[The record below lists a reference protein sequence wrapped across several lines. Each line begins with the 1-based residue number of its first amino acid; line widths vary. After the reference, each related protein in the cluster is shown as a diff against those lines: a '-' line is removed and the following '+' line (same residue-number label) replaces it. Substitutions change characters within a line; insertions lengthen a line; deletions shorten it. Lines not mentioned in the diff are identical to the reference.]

1 MIFQDNHDPSWIP
14 DMRGPFADE
23 LAAYIRHKRA
33 LGFGYTE
40 PTCRLFSRMD
50 EVFAAMGADG
60 TCITKEMVDTYCAIK
75 PGQSKATLSKRRSA
89 INGFSDYLASKG
101 WADVARCDDWQGCGT
116 TFAPYVFDHDEISCV
131 FEAAHRRTAGAG
143 ERPHAF
149 YTALCL
155 YYTCGLRRSE
165 AMQLRVGDFDRHGA
179 TVRVEMSKNGVTRLV
194 ALSDS
199 TATVVAEHVDMLPDP
214 SPGKMLLREGRS
226 QSAWSR
232 DLYAFWHAALEDA
245 GVPLRADG
253 SRPRIHDLR
262 HSFCVHALEKIAQG
276 GRDIRAALPLLS
288 TYLGHK
294 SLTETEYYL
303 RLTEEA
309 YREVASA
316 AEAKLPRLYEGG
328 RHAAS

>member
-1 MIFQDNHDPSWIP
+1 
-14 DMRGPFADE
+14 
-23 LAAYIRHKRA
+23 
-33 LGFGYTE
+33 
-40 PTCRLFSRMD
+40 
-50 EVFAAMGADG
+50 
-60 TCITKEMVDTYCAIK
+60 
-75 PGQSKATLSKRRSA
+75 
-89 INGFSDYLASKG
+89 
-101 WADVARCDDWQGCGT
+101 
-116 TFAPYVFDHDEISCV
+116 
-131 FEAAHRRTAGAG
+131 
-143 ERPHAF
+143 
-149 YTALCL
+149 
-155 YYTCGLRRSE
+155 
-165 AMQLRVGDFDRHGA
+165 
-179 TVRVEMSKNGVTRLV
+179 
-194 ALSDS
+194 
-199 TATVVAEHVDMLPDP
+199 MLPDP